1 MNPVINTAIPG
12 LIIYGFNRI
21 RDVKLIELRNG
32 FNQDFDKSVTFF
44 LEQMDSSIYSN
55 DINLKQFE
63 KTKELSQ
70 SYATYMIHYS
80 IKPIVKVLEDVSELY
95 DYLLVSS
102 SEDIVKDYYLAR
114 KDFFEKSDSHTFC
127 QIKDI
132 PELIQ
137 IPREHFLVKEMGE
150 LLAA

>member
-1 MNPVINTAIPG
+1 MNSINTAIPG
-12 LIIYGFNRI
+12 FIVYGFNRI

-32 FNQDFDKSVTFF
+32 FNTDFDKSISFY
-44 LEQMDSSIYSN
+44 LEQMGNSVYSN
-55 DINLKQFE
+55 DINIKQFE
-63 KTKELSQ
+63 KTKTLAET
-70 SYATYMIHYS
+70 YAIYNIHYTT
-80 IKPIVKVLEDVSELY
+80 KPILKVLEDVNNLY

-114 KDFFEKSDSHTFC
+114 KDFFDKSNSPSFC

-132 PELIQ
+132 AELIQ

-150 LLAA
+150 LLVA

>member
-1 MNPVINTAIPG
+1 MNSAINTAIPG

-32 FNQDFDKSVTFF
+32 FNQDFDKSVSFF

-63 KTKELSQ
+63 NTKVLAESH
-70 SYATYMIHYS
+70 ATYTIHYS
-80 IKPIVKVLEDVSELY
+80 TKPILKVLEDVSDLY

-114 KDFFEKSDSHTFC
+114 KDFFEKSDSHFFC
-127 QIKDI
+127 KIRDI
-132 PELIQ
+132 AELI
-137 IPREHFLVKEMGE
+137 
-150 LLAA
+150 

>member
-1 MNPVINTAIPG
+1 
-12 LIIYGFNRI
+12 
-21 RDVKLIELRNG
+21 
-32 FNQDFDKSVTFF
+32 
-44 LEQMDSSIYSN
+44 MDSSIYSN

-63 KTKELSQ
+63 NTKVLAESH
-70 SYATYMIHYS
+70 ATYTIHYS
-80 IKPIVKVLEDVSELY
+80 TKPILKVLEDVSDLY

-114 KDFFEKSDSHTFC
+114 KDFFEKSDSHFFC
-127 QIKDI
+127 KIRDI
-132 PELIQ
+132 AELIQ